1 MEHEFKHLERRR
13 DSNYKQLFVKGVRI
27 RAEVLYRETLGE
39 EARTPEELAHDFDLP
54 VEAVREA
61 IEYCERYP
69 EVLREDFEREEA
81 NLRAYEKI
89 HPPLLPPG
97 FKLPA

>member
-1 MEHEFKHLERRR
+1 MDKRYQHLERRP

-27 RAEVLYRETLGE
+27 RAEVLYREAVAE
-39 EARTPEELAHDFDLP
+39 KRTPEQIARDYRLP

-61 IEYCERYP
+61 IAYCENNP
-69 EVLREDFEREEA
+69 DVLREDYEREEA
-81 NLRAYEKI
+81 SLRADMQAR
-89 HPPLLPPG
+89 PPVVPPG